1 MFKLIVLPENHPKR
15 ILLEVGA
22 TREICKN
29 SDLRNPENVRNI
41 EKYQKVEKKLF
52 DYATDIIALESRI
65 LGRDDVSII
74 YSEMEDST
82 MFQLYGK
89 WIPGKKLVYL
99 DKGFYGA
106 DALKA
111 KNRSGRFDPT
121 YELLQRQ
128 RVDYWVDRVVEEPP
142 EEGTFGVL
150 KTGGHHTEG
159 SVNLGKVVEA
169 LRDKGVEAKVAQFPN
184 YQPLIDECLE
194 EAGLDVNRIR
204 ASAMV

>member
-1 MFKLIVLPENHPKR
+1 MPRIIVLPENHPKR

-22 TREICKN
+22 IRKVCEN
-29 SDLRNPENVRNI
+29 SDLRNPENVRDI
-41 EKYQKVEKKLF
+41 EKYRKAEKKLF

-65 LGRDDVSII
+65 LGCDDVSII

-82 MFQLYGK
+82 MLQLYGK
-89 WIPGKKLVYL
+89 WIQGKKLVYL

-106 DALKA
+106 EDLKA
-111 KNRSGRFDPT
+111 KNETGRLDPI
-121 YELLQRQ
+121 YELLQKQ
-128 RVDYWVDRVVEEPP
+128 RVDYWIDRMTEEPP

-159 SVNLGKVVEA
+159 SVDLGKVVEA
-169 LRDKGVEAKVAQFPN
+169 LRDKGVEAKAVQFPN
-184 YQPLIDECLE
+184 YQSLIDKCLE